1 MFGLEN
7 ISSEERKNTVICLQL
22 MPVHEMWRLKL
33 MFLHLNIY
41 TLLHKESTSSGFS
54 ESIPHRISPLFSVQP
69 QLLLK
74 FQASPMESKLLK

>member
-1 MFGLEN
+1 MFGLEK
-7 ISSEERKNTVICLQL
+7 ISSEERTNTVIWVQL
-22 MPVHEMWRLKL
+22 MQEHEVWRLKL
-33 MFLHLNIY
+33 KFLHLNIY

-74 FQASPMESKLLK
+74 FQASLMESELIT